1 MMILMNFD
9 DFFIRDSY
17 YIRVEYR
24 ESITTIVSVFS
35 QRTKKESKKESKI
48 SPSQSDDSLKI
59 MTLLT
64 DLCIS
69 VVFEEQ
75 LSFMN

>member
-9 DFFIRDSY
+9 DFLSESSY
-17 YIRVEYR
+17 YIRVDEYR

-48 SPSQSDDSLKI
+48 SLSQSD
-59 MTLLT
+59 MTL
-64 DLCIS
+64 
-69 VVFEEQ
+69 
-75 LSFMN
+75 